1 MIQLQWI
8 IHSIPYEKFSFE
20 LPSTREIIPMNSV
33 DSMLWGLSWDKV
45 IFQCCKLEVG
55 YMDMTDIDTYYYII
69 HFMDKQ
75 LPKS

>member
-1 MIQLQWI
+1 
-8 IHSIPYEKFSFE
+8 
-20 LPSTREIIPMNSV
+20 MNSV
-33 DSMLWGLSWDKV
+33 DSMLWGLSRDKV